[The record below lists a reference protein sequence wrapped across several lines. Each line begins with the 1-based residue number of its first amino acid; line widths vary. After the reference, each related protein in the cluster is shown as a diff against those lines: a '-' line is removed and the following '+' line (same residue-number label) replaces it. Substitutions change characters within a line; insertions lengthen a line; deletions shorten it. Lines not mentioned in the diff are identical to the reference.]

1 MNPQELKILV
11 VDDDPGLLETL
22 TDALELEGYGVT
34 TARAGEEALQILDEE
49 EVDLVITDIKMPGL
63 SGMELLKVIKEKN
76 QSLPVIVMTGFA
88 SLETAIEAIK
98 QGAYDYITKPFEIEK
113 LLHTVSKAVTQKKLE
128 EKNKQLLEDLGDLNK
143 KLEEKIGQIF
153 ALGEV
158 SNIVTRI
165 QDLDTIL
172 QAIIYI
178 SLEITGASK
187 SAILLLDGMSK
198 EFVVEYYKG
207 FDSKLMAA
215 LRIKL
220 GRGAIGAG
228 VQKMKPIS
236 RKVLEEN
243 NLVLGKDEVELV
255 GEGEF
260 LIMPISYLNNIFG
273 LLVVADFPEGKRV
286 SDAEINILNI
296 LSRQASIAI
305 NNHYLYQKL
314 QNKYLTT
321 LEVLVSALEAKC
333 KNTKGHSY
341 RVGIY
346 ARKFAEF
353 IKLSSDE
360 ISILE
365 KACALHDIGKIV
377 IPDYILSKPSKLSD
391 GEMEQMRAH
400 PLKGVEILVPLGIM
414 KEIIPVVRN
423 HHERFDGK
431 GYPDCLKNGE
441 IPFLAKLVT
450 LADAFDAMTSLRS
463 YRKALTSQEALAEI
477 EANLGVQFDP
487 HLGAQFIK
495 FNPQIVL

>member
-113 LLHTVSKAVTQKKLE
+113 FLHTVSKAVTQKKLE

-187 SAILLLDGMSK
+187 SAILLLDGISK
-198 EFVVEYYKG
+198 EVVVEY
-207 FDSKLMAA
+207 
-215 LRIKL
+215 
-220 GRGAIGAG
+220 
-228 VQKMKPIS
+228 
-236 RKVLEEN
+236 
-243 NLVLGKDEVELV
+243 
-255 GEGEF
+255 
-260 LIMPISYLNNIFG
+260 
-273 LLVVADFPEGKRV
+273 
-286 SDAEINILNI
+286 
-296 LSRQASIAI
+296 
-305 NNHYLYQKL
+305 
-314 QNKYLTT
+314 
-321 LEVLVSALEAKC
+321 
-333 KNTKGHSY
+333 
-341 RVGIY
+341 
-346 ARKFAEF
+346 
-353 IKLSSDE
+353 
-360 ISILE
+360 
-365 KACALHDIGKIV
+365 
-377 IPDYILSKPSKLSD
+377 
-391 GEMEQMRAH
+391 
-400 PLKGVEILVPLGIM
+400 
-414 KEIIPVVRN
+414 
-423 HHERFDGK
+423 
-431 GYPDCLKNGE
+431 
-441 IPFLAKLVT
+441 
-450 LADAFDAMTSLRS
+450 
-463 YRKALTSQEALAEI
+463 
-477 EANLGVQFDP
+477 
-487 HLGAQFIK
+487 
-495 FNPQIVL
+495 

>member
-1 MNPQELKILV
+1 MNEQKVKIMV
-11 VDDDPGLLETL
+11 IDDDPGLVETL
-22 TDALELEGYGVT
+22 SDALQLEGYSIK
-34 TARAGEEALQILDEE
+34 TALDGESALTILENEDID
-49 EVDLVITDIKMPGL
+49 VVVTDIKMPGV
-63 SGMELLKVIKEKN
+63 SGLQLLKMIKEKN
-76 QSLPVIVMTGFA
+76 QNLPVIVMTGFA

-98 QGAYDYITKPFEIEK
+98 QGAYDYVTKPFEIEK
-113 LLHTVSKAVTQKKLE
+113 FLHTVAKAVNQKKLE
-128 EKNKQLLEDLGDLNK
+128 EKNKQLLEDLGDLNR

-158 SNIVTRI
+158 TNIVTRM

-178 SLEITGASK
+178 SLEITGAHK
-187 SAILLLDGMSK
+187 SAILLLDRISK

-207 FDSKLMAA
+207 FDPQLMSN

-220 GRGAIGAG
+220 GQGVIGAG

-236 RKVLEEN
+236 RKTIEEN
-243 NLVLGKDEVELV
+243 HAVLSKDEIELL

-260 LIMPISYLNNIFG
+260 LIVPISYLGNIFG
-273 LLVVADFPEGKRV
+273 ILIVTDFPPDRSVTE
-286 SDAEINILNI
+286 SDINVLNI

-333 KNTKGHSY
+333 RNTKGHSY

-346 ARKFAEF
+346 AQKFAQF
-353 IKLSSDE
+353 LGLSSNE
-360 ISILE
+360 ISILQR
-365 KACALHDIGKIV
+365 ACALHDIGKIV
-377 IPDYILSKPSKLSD
+377 IPDYILSKPSKLND
-391 GEMEQMRAH
+391 EEMEQMRGH

-414 KEIIPVVRN
+414 KDIIPIVRN

-431 GYPDCLKNGE
+431 GYPDCLKDGE

-450 LADAFDAMTSLRS
+450 LADAFDAMTSPRS
-463 YRKALTSQEALAEI
+463 YRKILTPQEALLEI
-477 EANLGVQFDP
+477 EKNIGSQFDP
-487 HLGAQFIK
+487 TLGAKFVE
-495 FNPQIVL
+495 FNPPLIV